1 MIEFFKEPNIDWM
14 GKAKYFYGLSAIL
27 LIAGFISIYR
37 DGIRQGIDFK
47 GGTNVTVRFDKP
59 PNIEQIR
66 TALRT
71 QGLGN
76 SEIQSISSSGV
87 GPSNEVLIF
96 VGQTSQGDQAEDA
109 SRAQVVKA
117 LDTVYGAKDSS
128 KADFNSATPA
138 SLGKDLSTRDPLGL
152 GINAGDRY
160 PQLARALLAYRDG
173 QAGGVLS
180 NFDELS
186 KVNGA
191 TPPVISALKNGYS
204 LGSFTILGVEIVGPK
219 VG

>member
-96 VGQTSQGDQAEDA
+96 VGQTARGDQAEDA
-109 SRAQVVKA
+109 TRAQVVKA
-117 LDTVYGAKDSS
+117 LDTAYGPKDPS
-128 KADFNSATPA
+128 KPDFNAATPT
-138 SLGKDLSTRDPLGL
+138 SLATVLLARDPANLGV
-152 GINAGDRY
+152 NAGDRY
-160 PQLARALLAYRDG
+160 PQLARALLAYRDS
-173 QAGGVLS
+173 QAGGVLT
-180 NFDELS
+180 NFDDLS
-186 KVNGA
+186 K
-191 TPPVISALKNGYS
+191 
-204 LGSFTILGVEIVGPK
+204 
-219 VG
+219 